1 MQVFIN
7 IRLCR
12 TAVKGFTPA
21 AQPQRIIKM
30 ILPENNKLRRPEI
43 PLPKHSPNGTGAH
56 NI

>member
-12 TAVKGFTPA
+12 TAVKGFTPV